1 MSFKTFTH
9 WTPKICLLWIE
20 NIFQTHLL
28 LKQPFTF
35 AAFLFSNLIFRLWTT
50 DLTSQTTEVGNNYA
64 CRSKCL
70 LLLNL
75 QWYGNIKIILLFFR
89 LFLLMLVTI
98 LQTFFF
104 LPLGL
109 LRCGP
114 SSANKSSNYLTD
126 IMKYVRKY
134 RYSFNLWIKPISS
147 FYCLEISA
155 SAYYRLILTQVFSHC
170 ILWWRNAFGRSV
182 LYITSSSPKNSK
194 FCVNKATSYFGF

>member
-104 LPLGL
+104 TTRPPKMWPQLCQQEFKLPHWHHEVCTKIQIQLQLVDQTHFFL
-109 LRCGP
+109 LLFRNF
-114 SSANKSSNYLTD
+114 SISLLSLD
-126 IMKYVRKY
+126 ID
-134 RYSFNLWIKPISS
+134 SS
-147 FYCLEISA
+147 FFTLYPLMTKRFWQVCTLHYKFKSEKFQ
-155 SAYYRLILTQVFSHC
+155 ILCQ
-170 ILWWRNAFGRSV
+170 
-182 LYITSSSPKNSK
+182 
-194 FCVNKATSYFGF
+194 